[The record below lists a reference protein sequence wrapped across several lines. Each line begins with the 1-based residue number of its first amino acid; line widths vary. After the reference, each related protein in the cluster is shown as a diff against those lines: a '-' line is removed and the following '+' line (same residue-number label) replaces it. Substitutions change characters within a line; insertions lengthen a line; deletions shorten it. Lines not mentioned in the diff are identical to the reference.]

1 MPSHFKTKFKRTV
14 RKVFFFLGLLALVA
28 VTLPA
33 TGTPGF
39 DGAVNVIGAAEAKAN
54 QLVTAAHCF
63 DEQKIS
69 GAGAAKYLAEVVD
82 PQTGK
87 ITLIPFASVT
97 GACPP
102 ALEFAANTCDVAVAT
117 LTKSVP
123 EGRAVAVC
131 ERIDFTK
138 GRSFIVG
145 SGLSNEDES
154 AQNSPLKFL
163 ELEYRETLGNP
174 RTLSAAVSG
183 TQRPCSGDSGGGV
196 LYIEKGRAC
205 LRGVHSGS
213 QVSDRPGLSAAESC
227 RQAKN
232 PVTYAVNLA
241 GRAHLV
247 SKLASGETPRTSA
260 GAR

>member
-39 DGAVNVIGAAEAKAN
+39 DGAVNVIG
-54 QLVTAAHCF
+54 
-63 DEQKIS
+63 
-69 GAGAAKYLAEVVD
+69 
-82 PQTGK
+82 
-87 ITLIPFASVT
+87 
-97 GACPP
+97 
-102 ALEFAANTCDVAVAT
+102 
-117 LTKSVP
+117 
-123 EGRAVAVC
+123 
-131 ERIDFTK
+131 
-138 GRSFIVG
+138 
-145 SGLSNEDES
+145 
-154 AQNSPLKFL
+154 
-163 ELEYRETLGNP
+163 
-174 RTLSAAVSG
+174 
-183 TQRPCSGDSGGGV
+183 GV
-196 LYIEKGRAC
+196 LDIEKGRAC
-205 LRGVHSGS
+205 LRGVHSAS

-241 GRAHLV
+241 GRAQLV